1 MVLNLQHELYFVL
14 TIVLIQLLMPV
25 RWGIVAQH
33 VLENE
38 GCSSRGWHCIGM
50 ECSLLK
56 SVVFMP
62 TWQGSLGT
70 QCCIYLCLSLQI
82 HFHFE
87 IFLILF
93 IDRSGK
99 HLNLAS
105 NPGPTGWDA
114 GCCWQALSLF
124 CYHLRVLPFVLSLPP
139 HPQANNIQTQTASCV
154 SRLMTSEANN
164 KKQQQLVKIQM
175 GIK

>member
-93 IDRSGK
+93 IDLKRFFSFTLK
-99 HLNLAS
+99 AILYILNL
-105 NPGPTGWDA
+105 PTLYLRTELCLCIKRIKKA
-114 GCCWQALSLF
+114 HIKTIINTTFWQ
-124 CYHLRVLPFVLSLPP
+124 C
-139 HPQANNIQTQTASCV
+139 NDTQF
-154 SRLMTSEANN
+154 
-164 KKQQQLVKIQM
+164 
-175 GIK
+175 